1 MNVITSVTV
10 WNDAIGKRLSA
21 SYSVVDENTGKI
33 ISDNN
38 RFDRVVTDAA
48 IKTKIDELMEYA
60 AQSME
65 D

>member
-38 RFDRVVTDAA
+38 RFDRVVTDAE

>member
-21 SYSVVDENTGKI
+21 SYSVVDGNTGKI